1 VRSLGVGPFLRAAVA
16 GIAALVASTTSSG
29 DLSAATTEKTK
40 IMSHR
45 PQSPI
50 ELAYRAGRANDGG
63 DAARAHYRRG
73 IDLAREVL
81 RGSPDDPDALLWLA
95 ANLGGEALTH
105 GKLYALKVIP
115 EIEGTLLHLER
126 VAPTHDSAAGARALA
141 NLYWKAPA
149 IISVGS
155 NKKAA
160 AHFQLALQRAPDYP
174 GNQAMAAAFF
184 ADSGDCARARPLAQ
198 AVVSRGDL
206 EGYGVDAAEWRAL
219 AREALKDCD

>member
-1 VRSLGVGPFLRAAVA
+1 MRSLGVEPILRVAVA
-16 GIAALVASTTSSG
+16 GIAALVASSTSHG

-40 IMSHR
+40 IMNHR
-45 PQSPI
+45 PPSPI

-73 IDLAREVL
+73 IELAREVL

-105 GKLYALKVIP
+105 GKLYALGVIS
-115 EIEGTLLHLER
+115 EIEGTLLHLDR
-126 VAPTHDSAAGARALA
+126 VAPSYDSAAGARSLA

-155 NKKAA
+155 SKKAA
-160 AHFQLALQRAPDYP
+160 SYFQLALQRAPNYP

-198 AVVSRGDL
+198 AVVARADL
-206 EGYGVDAAEWRAL
+206 ESHGVDAAEWRTL
-219 AREALKDCD
+219 ARDALKDCE

>member
-1 VRSLGVGPFLRAAVA
+1 VTSRRAALRIAVVLAGVA
-16 GIAALVASTTSSG
+16 GSG
-29 DLSAATTEKTK
+29 GALSAATAEKTNT
-40 IMSHR
+40 MSQPRHHA
-45 PQSPI
+45 QSPI

-73 IDLAREVL
+73 IDLARDVL

-115 EIEGTLLHLER
+115 EIEGTLLHLDR

-155 NKKAA
+155 SKKAA
-160 AHFQLALQRAPDYP
+160 AYFQLALQRAPSYP

-206 EGYGVDAAEWRAL
+206 EGFGVDAAEWRAL
-219 AREALKDCD
+219 AGEALEDCD